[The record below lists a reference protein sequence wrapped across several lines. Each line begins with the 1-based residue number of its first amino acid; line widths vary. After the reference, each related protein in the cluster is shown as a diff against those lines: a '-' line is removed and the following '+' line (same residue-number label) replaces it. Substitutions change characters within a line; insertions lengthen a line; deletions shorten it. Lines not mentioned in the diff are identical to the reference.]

1 MHLLMPDHWVTHR
14 QQPAGACLQLR
25 EQYMK
30 HEPLKNRQETYAA
43 IDKIM
48 KSLDDPF
55 TRFLEPAR

>member
-1 MHLLMPDHWVTHR
+1 M
-14 QQPAGACLQLR
+14 R

-30 HEPLKNRQETYAA
+30 NEPLKTRQETYAA